1 MTWEKNYGASVAS
14 IASNQ
19 DITVYPNPAVNEMNV
34 QVFAAQANAVS
45 IELMDLTG
53 KAVVRNDEVN
63 TITPNSYNL
72 NTEGLENGIYIL
84 KVTNGDEV
92 STTKV
97 TVSH

>member
-1 MTWEKNYGASVAS
+1 
-14 IASNQ
+14 
-19 DITVYPNPAVNEMNV
+19 MNV

-72 NTEGLENGIYIL
+72 NTEGLENGIYLL

>member
-1 MTWEKNYGASVAS
+1 
-14 IASNQ
+14 
-19 DITVYPNPAVNEMNV
+19 MNV

-72 NTEGLENGIYIL
+72 NTEGLENGVYIL
-84 KVTNGDEV
+84 KVTNGDQV

>member
-1 MTWEKNYGASVAS
+1 
-14 IASNQ
+14 
-19 DITVYPNPAVNEMNV
+19 
-34 QVFAAQANAVS
+34 
-45 IELMDLTG
+45 MDLTG

-63 TITPNSYNL
+63 IITPNSYNL